1 MTRPAPL
8 PLWLAPVGFLLA
20 AVYYAH
26 LPYGYYIFLRIT
38 VCSCAA
44 YIAYAGFR
52 DGKLWW
58 PTAFAL
64 TAVLFNPVIPV
75 NLRREIWHDI
85 DWIVALGFS
94 IHVAFVRLAVWS
106 YVVRG
111 WRRVRERLRGSFEKS
126 GELLWWLLGY
136 AVSAT
141 FLIGI
146 ALLFY
151 NFYNYISGHAA
162 PKPPPP
168 PGWSE
173 IANCTPMQAFA
184 NGVTL
189 QLFEDHSVVYS
200 IGKDRVTATWSYS
213 GQHKY
218 AIGGPHGE
226 ETEFTLVQPWE
237 NYAHC
242 LLIKGDQKAADLTES
257 WRSEE
262 SSDYD
267 YPDRD

>member
-75 NLRREIWHDI
+75 NLRRDIWHDI

-94 IHVAFVRLAVWS
+94 IHVAFLRLAVWS
-106 YVVRG
+106 YVARATKTIIE
-111 WRRVRERLRGSFEKS
+111 WLRGSFDS
-126 GELLWWLLGY
+126 GEPRWRGLLG
-136 AVSAT
+136 SALGVA
-141 FLIGI
+141 FLIG
-146 ALLFY
+146 AATLL
-151 NFYNYISGHAA
+151 YISGRPA

-200 IGKDRVTATWSYS
+200 IGKDKVTATWSYS
-213 GQHKY
+213 AQHKY

-237 NYAHC
+237 DYAHC

-257 WRSEE
+257 WKSEE